1 MDTWINTGCFLFTRM
16 TEEKT
21 SCSPDGSHNNAG
33 YIYRTLYLYTKL
45 TGKLV
50 YRVGIKVHVADKKVK
65 RDIVTLT
72 TSFICIICQ
81 TIIIYQHVCYVV
93 NYFDTCLLVKAIT
106 RNLYTEGMCQKF
118 IWRGMLPSPSLSL
131 PGFPFISLFPVAPS
145 PFCKVTPHPQST
157 LPAGQEQSPGK
168 NVFVCIWSQRNA
180 SGG

>member
-1 MDTWINTGCFLFTRM
+1 M

-106 RNLYTEGMCQKF
+106 RNLFGGGCF
-118 IWRGMLPSPSLSL
+118 LLPPFPSLVFHSFPSSL
-131 PGFPFISLFPVAPS
+131 
-145 PFCKVTPHPQST
+145 
-157 LPAGQEQSPGK
+157 LPLLLSAK
-168 NVFVCIWSQRNA
+168 
-180 SGG
+180 